1 MEKHVAV
8 CRMWEGLSCIDHDKH
23 FEAGDRRGGD
33 VSKRGNYIL
42 LRKSEVAVEMEL
54 FYSTR
59 ESRNFTEE
67 MSRGGSLTVKTI
79 WRSQVKIVE

>member
-23 FEAGDRRGGD
+23 FEAGGGGVCGD
-33 VSKRGNYIL
+33 VRKRGNYIL

-54 FYSTR
+54 FRSTMER
-59 ESRNFTEE
+59 RNSTEE
-67 MSRGGSLTVKTI
+67 MSRGGALTVKTT
-79 WRSQVKIVE
+79 